1 MEVNGSTLR
10 TSVFMTPEPSILGP
24 SPPLVMQSPHSD
36 QLQAVSSSRNDR
48 AAAIRNMTQS
58 SNGAA
63 VELMWRGVTRYAKRQ
78 WVMDFCLTEPAPDT
92 FDWSFGEPTYQIVP
106 TPDAC
111 ASSSSFA
118 FTVTSPAPLTT
129 IVARLARRSAASSEP
144 APLTVIDRLSD
155 RPAKLPLADP
165 EIVIDSESVLIWVAL
180 ILTPPLIVSSRKSRT
195 VTLMRVMR
203 GTLSFQLQVSLFP
216 SATPM

>member
-63 VELMWRGVTRYAKRQ
+63 VELMWRGVTAIRQ
-78 WVMDFCLTEPAPDT
+78 ASVGDGFLFDGARAGHFRLEFRRADVPD
-92 FDWSFGEPTYQIVP
+92 
-106 TPDAC
+106 
-111 ASSSSFA
+111 
-118 FTVTSPAPLTT
+118 
-129 IVARLARRSAASSEP
+129 RS
-144 APLTVIDRLSD
+144 
-155 RPAKLPLADP
+155 DP
-165 EIVIDSESVLIWVAL
+165 
-180 ILTPPLIVSSRKSRT
+180 
-195 VTLMRVMR
+195 
-203 GTLSFQLQVSLFP
+203 
-216 SATPM
+216 